1 MTKLSKKL
9 GNFPGEETDN
19 KRVNHKKTR
28 WSVAQLLE
36 QYIKLD
42 LSNLEINQ
50 IVNSSSFC

>member
-42 LSNLEINQ
+42 GQ
-50 IVNSSSFC
+50 